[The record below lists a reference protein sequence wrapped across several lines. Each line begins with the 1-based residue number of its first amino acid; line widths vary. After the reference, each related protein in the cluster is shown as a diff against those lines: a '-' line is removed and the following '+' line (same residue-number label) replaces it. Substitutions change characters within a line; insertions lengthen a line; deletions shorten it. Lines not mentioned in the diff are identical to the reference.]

1 MESFSHAQRS
11 FPPASDRWWGDI
23 GNIIAL
29 SGRNSLSKVKRNIH
43 ETSIV
48 YRESLWH
55 VEIIADDI
63 HH

>member
-1 MESFSHAQRS
+1 MSLPCKNKYTINDIKSIDH
-11 FPPASDRWWGDI
+11 DI

-48 YRESLWH
+48 YREFLWH